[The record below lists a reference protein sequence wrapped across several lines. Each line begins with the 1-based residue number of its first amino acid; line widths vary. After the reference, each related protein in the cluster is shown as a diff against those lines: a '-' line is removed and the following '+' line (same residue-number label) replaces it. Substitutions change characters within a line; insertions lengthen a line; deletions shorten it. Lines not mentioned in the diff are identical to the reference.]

1 MDAARWQQVSAQLD
15 ALLDLELP
23 RRSALLARIRAEDP
37 ALAAELDRL
46 LALEHTDSPLDTP
59 LVAPL
64 PGARPGL
71 SVGPYRLEHLL
82 GEGGMGQVWLARRDD
97 GLYQRRVALK
107 LLRPGLADPGLRLR
121 FTRERQILARL
132 EHAHIARLLD
142 AGISADQQPYLA
154 LDYVDGEP
162 ITDWCTR
169 RDAGIEE
176 CLQLFLQVCD
186 AVSHA
191 HANLI
196 VHRDLKPSNILVTP
210 LDDVRLL
217 DFGIAKLL
225 DAPEPAVERTR
236 TGLRA
241 FTLHY
246 AAPEQIRGEPVTTM
260 TDVYS
265 LGMVLYELI
274 AGAKPYAL
282 KRPSD
287 AQWEE
292 AILGIDPPRP
302 SAVLQRRADEAAPH
316 GKPALRRRARRSAGD
331 LDNIVLKALAK
342 RPGQR
347 YPSVEAFALDL
358 QRYLDGRPVLARP
371 HGLLYRT
378 RKYVR
383 RHRWPLATAAAITV
397 VLALAL
403 AILGWQRAQAQRE
416 TDRARAMQALVVGL
430 FEHAGS
436 ARAARPLDVREL
448 LDAGQARGAVEL
460 AGQPGLHAEL
470 LGVLARLRLGL
481 GDYARALDL
490 LDRQAALIDEAGDVP
505 ASLRLEASANRGRAL
520 RLLGRPADCIA
531 RMDPA
536 RALAH
541 GSEGRL
547 PAQAAEYYAQLG
559 RCRRQTGEM
568 ASAEALFRHAL
579 ALRRGRA
586 PLGPGVAE
594 NLADLAS
601 LHAARGHTAAAR
613 RGYQSALAELQRGMG
628 ARHPLAIDILRALCA
643 VERDGGRI
651 AQAERHCADAVS
663 LAQALHGSHHPD
675 TIDAR
680 RLLAALHVDQGR
692 LTEAE
697 TEFREAHAW
706 LLARLGPDHVDVARN
721 LNSLAIVAW
730 ERGDTAAALR
740 DLDAATAMLAARGP
754 SHGLADVMFNLALV
768 RADSGD
774 AQAALPSLE
783 ESLALRRELLGD
795 DHPLIG
801 VAQRLRGELLLRLGR
816 DADALVALRDAARL
830 TRAGYGGDH
839 PQARRAEHALA
850 LAEAR
855 GDPQRALQRLD
866 PLAAAEA
873 VDLEARKAAWL
884 AGASAAALRCTG
896 GDVAR
901 GQRDGGRIA
910 GELRSAFPEGGSVRR
925 QATDLLSPCGTLPD
939 EQAGAASRAAGR

>member
-1 MDAARWQQVSAQLD
+1 MDAARWQQVSTQLD
-15 ALLDLELP
+15 ALLDLEIP
-23 RRSALLARIRAEDP
+23 ARSTVLARIRADDP
-37 ALAAELDRL
+37 PLAAELERL
-46 LALEHTDSPLDTP
+46 LALEHTESPLDTP

-71 SVGPYRLEHLL
+71 AVGPYCLEHLL

-169 RDAGIEE
+169 REAGIDE
-176 CLQLFLQVCD
+176 CLHLFLQVCD

-210 LDDVRLL
+210 LDEVRLL

-225 DAPEPAVERTR
+225 DAPEPALERTR

-292 AILGIDPPRP
+292 AILGVDPPRP
-302 SAVLQRRADEAAPH
+302 SAVLQRRADEASSADA
-316 GKPALRRRARRSAGD
+316 PALRRRARRSAGD

-342 RPGQR
+342 RPEQR

-358 QRYLDGRPVLARP
+358 QRYLEGRPVLARP
-371 HGLLYRT
+371 QGLLYRAG
-378 RKYVR
+378 KYVR
-383 RHRWPLATAAAITV
+383 RHRWPLATTAAITV

-416 TDRARAMQALVVGL
+416 ADRARAMQALVVGL

-436 ARAARPLDVREL
+436 ARASRPLDVREL

-490 LDRQAALIDEAGDVP
+490 LDQQATLIDGAGDVP
-505 ASLRLEASANRGRAL
+505 ASLRLEATADRGRAL
-520 RLLGRPADCIA
+520 RLLGRPADCVA

-536 RALAH
+536 RNVAH
-541 GSEGRL
+541 AAEGRL

-568 ASAEALFRHAL
+568 AAAETLFRHAL
-579 ALRRGRA
+579 ALRRARVA
-586 PLGPGVAE
+586 NGPGVAE

-601 LHAARGHTAAAR
+601 LHAARGQTAAAR
-613 RGYQSALAELQRGMG
+613 RGYQAALEELRRGVG
-628 ARHPLAIDILRALCA
+628 GRHPLAVDMLRALCA
-643 VERDGGRI
+643 VERDGGHVT
-651 AQAERHCADAVS
+651 QAERHCREALA

-706 LLARLGPDHVDVARN
+706 LLARLGPDHADVARN

-730 ERGDTAAALR
+730 ERGDTDSALR
-740 DLDAATAMLAARGP
+740 DLRAATAMLAARGP
-754 SHGLADVMFNLALV
+754 GHALADALFNLALV
-768 RADSGD
+768 RADVGD
-774 AQAALPSLE
+774 AQGALRPLDQA
-783 ESLALRRELLGD
+783 LALRVQLLGRE
-795 DHPLIG
+795 HPQVG
-801 VAQRLRGELLLRLGR
+801 VARRLRGELLLRLGR
-816 DADALVALRDAARL
+816 GDAALAALRDAARL
-830 TRAGYGGDH
+830 TGTGYGTAH
-839 PQARRAEHALA
+839 PQARRARHALA
-850 LAEAR
+850 LAESA
-855 GDPQRALQRLD
+855 GDPTRLLRRLD
-866 PLAAAEA
+866 PLATAASA
-873 VDLEARKAAWL
+873 DLEARKAAWL
-884 AGASAAALRCTG
+884 AAADAAALRCAG
-896 GDVAR
+896 NDSGR
-901 GQRDGGRIA
+901 GRLDATRIT
-910 GELRSAFPEGGSVRR
+910 GELRAAFPEGGSVRR
-925 QATDLLSPCGTLPD
+925 QATALLAACDRPIEDATH
-939 EQAGAASRAAGR
+939 AGVRTAGR